1 MTTLAK
7 PPSRPKNPRFSS
19 GPCAKHPGWS
29 LDGLKGALVGRNHR
43 QKETRARLELALKR
57 TRELLKLP
65 AGYVAAIVPA
75 SDTGAVE
82 MALWSL
88 LGPRGVDV
96 LAWEAFSRDWVTD
109 IVEQLKI
116 KNTRALLAPYG
127 DLPNLSQVD
136 FDRDVVFAWN
146 GTTSGVRVPNA
157 EWIPQDRR
165 GLVICDA
172 TSAVFAQAI
181 DWEKLDVATFSW
193 QKVLGG
199 EAQHGILILSPRAIE
214 RLESYTPPWPLPKLF
229 RMTRNGKLMH
239 GLFEGSTINTP
250 SMLCLEDYLDAL
262 AWVESIGGVEATIA
276 CSDRNAAIISEFV
289 ARTAW
294 VEFLARVPETRS
306 NTSACLR
313 IVDAQVLAL
322 PPKMRDDFPRR
333 MAALLDAE
341 NAAKDITSYR
351 DVPAGLRIWTGATVE
366 ASDLEALLPWLDYA
380 FAHEKQALAKAAS
393 SAAVSA
399 RSASPAPPLEG
410 KRGAGCL
417 S

>member
-1 MTTLAK
+1 MRRPMTTLAK

-19 GPCAKHPGWS
+19 GPCVKRPGWS
-29 LDGLKGALVGRNHR
+29 PDALKGALVGRNHR

-116 KNTRALLAPYG
+116 KNVRALLAPYG
-127 DLPNLSQVD
+127 DLPGLSQVD

-146 GTTSGVRVPNA
+146 GTTSGVRVPDA
-157 EWIPQDRR
+157 EWIPADRR

-172 TSAVFAQAI
+172 TSAVFAQEI
-181 DWEKLDVATFSW
+181 DWEKLDFATFSW

-199 EAQHGILILSPRAIE
+199 EAQHGILILGPRAIE
-214 RLESYTPPWPLPKLF
+214 RLESHAPAWPLPKLF
-229 RMTRNGKLMH
+229 RMTRNGRLNRE
-239 GLFEGSTINTP
+239 LFEGSTINTP

-262 AWVESIGGVEATIA
+262 DWVESVGGVAGTIA
-276 CSDRNAAIISEFV
+276 RSDANAKIIAAWV
-289 ARTAW
+289 ARTDW
-294 VEFLARVPETRS
+294 VEFL
-306 NTSACLR
+306 
-313 IVDAQVLAL
+313 
-322 PPKMRDDFPRR
+322 PR
-333 MAALLDAE
+333 
-341 NAAKDITSYR
+341 
-351 DVPAGLRIWTGATVE
+351 
-366 ASDLEALLPWLDYA
+366 
-380 FAHEKQALAKAAS
+380 
-393 SAAVSA
+393 
-399 RSASPAPPLEG
+399 
-410 KRGAGCL
+410 
-417 S
+417 